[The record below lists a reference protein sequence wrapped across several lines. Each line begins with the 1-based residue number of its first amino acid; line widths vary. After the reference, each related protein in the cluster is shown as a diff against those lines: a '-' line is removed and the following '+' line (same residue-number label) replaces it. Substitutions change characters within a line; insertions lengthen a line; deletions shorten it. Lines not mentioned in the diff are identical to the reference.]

1 MAVCRGAGGHRPRP
15 HAGRPPALGDALRR
29 RVARLARVLPRSR
42 PDAARRARR
51 RALARRRA
59 RGGRRPRPGSVR
71 GRRVP
76 RLDLPVAARRPRQP
90 GADRGLGGGAT
101 VRARPLP
108 RRVPVGRVGAQRTVR
123 PPSPGGEGAGGGDP
137 DRGRARPPDRLPGRA
152 GRQARGRRA
161 LRAHPFRFPHRSHR
175 PPRHADPGA
184 RRRAG
189 QGRRERDRSA
199 ALMRRRGLGPRRR
212 RWQELRTQRRRGIF
226 LLPSLLTTGNLFCGF
241 LALILSVQLRYDQ
254 AALAIF
260 VAIVMDMLDGRI
272 ARLMGATSQFG
283 VEFDS
288 LADVV
293 SFCVAP
299 AFLLYSFALKDLSRP
314 AWFGAFLFVICGAL
328 RLARFN
334 VQTGSVDRR
343 FFIGLSTPAAAGAV
357 ASSVLLLGSREVTRG
372 LEVAVAV
379 GSYIVAL
386 LMVSTFRYWS
396 FKEIDFARRRPVRTL
411 LVVVLAIMIVATHHE
426 LFLFVLFTG
435 YAMSGPLRRLI
446 IGRAAV
452 PGPAEARP
460 GDIH

>member
-1 MAVCRGAGGHRPRP
+1 MI
-15 HAGRPPALGDALRR
+15 RR
-29 RVARLARVLPRSR
+29 
-42 PDAARRARR
+42 
-51 RALARRRA
+51 
-59 RGGRRPRPGSVR
+59 
-71 GRRVP
+71 
-76 RLDLPVAARRPRQP
+76 
-90 GADRGLGGGAT
+90 
-101 VRARPLP
+101 
-108 RRVPVGRVGAQRTVR
+108 
-123 PPSPGGEGAGGGDP
+123 
-137 DRGRARPPDRLPGRA
+137 
-152 GRQARGRRA
+152 
-161 LRAHPFRFPHRSHR
+161 HK
-175 PPRHADPGA
+175 
-184 RRRAG
+184 
-189 QGRRERDRSA
+189 
-199 ALMRRRGLGPRRR
+199 GPRRR
-212 RWQELRTQRRRGIF
+212 RWHELRDKRRRGIV

-241 LALILSVQLRYDQ
+241 FAMLLTVEGRYGD

-260 VAIVMDMLDGRI
+260 VAMIMDLLDGRV
-272 ARLMGATSQFG
+272 ARLMKATSQFG
-283 VEFDS
+283 LEFDS

-299 AFLLYSFALKDLSRP
+299 AFLLYSYALKDLSRP

-334 VQTGSVDRR
+334 VQTGTVDRR
-343 FFIGLSTPAAAGAV
+343 FFIGLSTPAAAGVV
-357 ASSVLLLGSREVTRG
+357 AASVLLLTGREVTRE

-435 YAMSGPLRRLI
+435 YALSGPLRRLI

-460 GDIH
+460 GDMH